1 MKGSCMHFG
10 TARCGERCPVGRKAV
25 VVNGVDTGRR
35 LDESPC
41 PVIRQYEANMKEA
54 ENALA

>member
-25 VVNGVDTGRR
+25 IINGVDTGRR
-35 LDESPC
+35 LEESCC
-41 PVIRQYEANMKEA
+41 PMIRAYEANLKEA
-54 ENALA
+54 ENAD

>member
-1 MKGSCMHFG
+1 MKGCMHFG
-10 TARCGERCPVGRKAV
+10 TERCGERCPVGRKAV
-25 VVNGVDTGRR
+25 IVNGVDTGRW

-54 ENALA
+54 ENAD